1 MINNIPTNDDF
12 YKAGRELL
20 DLAWDMIVKL
30 LLNLKEGEYYG
41 VDSDEISEEYWSKAK
56 RQLTTSLSITQQGI
70 EFLIKGR
77 ICQISPFLLIIE
89 SPSKWP
95 SPYRESVID
104 FNEFRTLD
112 AQDLVRVHD
121 TFSEVP
127 FDKSFVKKF
136 NELRENRNII
146 MHSISGGLEL
156 KFTEIIENLLF
167 MHHSLFP
174 DECWA
179 KIRKDSLEN
188 SPNIELGSGD
198 YLINEVCREVA
209 LIIDILAPAKVK
221 EYFKIDKKMR
231 PYFCPSCYSDAN
243 HDVGDFDYQLARFIS
258 KTTDCEHVYCPV
270 CDKTYQISRT
280 NCEDEECP
288 GNVFSEE
295 FGMCLTCAG

>member
-136 NELRENRNII
+136 N
-146 MHSISGGLEL
+146 
-156 KFTEIIENLLF
+156 
-167 MHHSLFP
+167 
-174 DECWA
+174 
-179 KIRKDSLEN
+179 
-188 SPNIELGSGD
+188 
-198 YLINEVCREVA
+198 
-209 LIIDILAPAKVK
+209 
-221 EYFKIDKKMR
+221 
-231 PYFCPSCYSDAN
+231 
-243 HDVGDFDYQLARFIS
+243 
-258 KTTDCEHVYCPV
+258 
-270 CDKTYQISRT
+270 
-280 NCEDEECP
+280 
-288 GNVFSEE
+288 
-295 FGMCLTCAG
+295 